1 MKRRDFLHLA
11 LATAAVSRT
20 GRVFATPQ
28 QTGPIGANDRIRAA
42 LIGAGGRG
50 NAVARDWQTHKDSVF
65 VATCDVDQTRVE
77 NSVKTLMGRQ
87 DGAAVTGYEDYRRI
101 LERKDV
107 DALLIATPDH
117 WHSQMCIDGISAGK
131 DIFVE
136 KPVANTVERAIAM
149 RDAARKS
156 KSIIQVGTQQ
166 RSWPHFQEAAKLFQ
180 DGYIGAVRH
189 VVMMPPGGGGGGFG
203 GGGGGNQPPSSQLPA
218 DPIPDGFNWE
228 LFQGPAPRKPF
239 LTARRGWRG
248 WYDYGGGSI
257 TDWGVHLMDIMAWY
271 MKLDA
276 KAPNLTSASAQYIG
290 GVRDLERVP
299 GTWACTWQYD
309 DFIATLTNAVLPG
322 VQAAEE
328 NYGNWFYG
336 QRAVMLV
343 NRFGYDVRPFGLA
356 PGRGGGGG
364 RAAGAPGAAGAP
376 AAGAP
381 AAGAPAQGAPATG
394 QGGAGGRGGRAG
406 GQAGAAA
413 QPPVEAKKVWDL
425 NGRSEAPGTEFAK
438 ATISHVRNFLDSVKS
453 RNPTVCPMEAGV
465 AASLP
470 ALLALQAIR
479 EEKTVKF
486 DGNKVI

>member
-1 MKRRDFLHLA
+1 MNRRDFLSMTIA
-11 LATAAVSRT
+11 SAAAAGVRP
-20 GRVFATPQ
+20 VFARARQ
-28 QTGPIGANDRIRAA
+28 AGPIGANNRIRAA

-50 NAVARDWQTHKDSVF
+50 NAVSRDWQSHKDSIF
-65 VATCDVDQTRVE
+65 VATCDVDQMRIT
-77 NSVKTLMGRQ
+77 NSVNTLMGRQ
-87 DGAAVTGYEDYRRI
+87 DGAKVEPYEDYRRI
-101 LERKDV
+101 LDRKDV

-203 GGGGGNQPPSSQLPA
+203 GGVANQVPSSQLPA
-218 DPIPDGFNWE
+218 DPIPEGFNWE

-239 LTARRGWRG
+239 LAARRGWRG
-248 WYDYGGGSI
+248 WYDYGGGSV
-257 TDWGVHLMDIMAWY
+257 TDWGVHLMDIMAWF

-290 GVRDLERVP
+290 GVKDLERVP
-299 GTWACTWQYD
+299 GTWAITWQYD

-356 PGRGGGGG
+356 PGRGGAGG
-364 RAAGAPGAAGAP
+364 RAAGATGAAGTTAP
-376 AAGAP
+376 AGAAAGA
-381 AAGAPAQGAPATG
+381 AAGQAG
-394 QGGAGGRGGRAG
+394 GGRGGRGGGG

-413 QPPVEAKKVWDL
+413 QPPVEAKRVWDL

-438 ATISHVRNFLDSVKS
+438 ATISHIRNFLDSMRS

-470 ALLALQAIR
+470 GLLALQAIR